1 MQIKMGYKN
10 EINFHLSDQQKKHS
24 TTGIEILKKSNS
36 EAKNLKEMKSTLKA
50 TEIEQITQKREIS
63 ELDDGNFEMIQ
74 VEEKGE
80 FQ

>member
-1 MQIKMGYKN
+1 
-10 EINFHLSDQQKKHS
+10 
-24 TTGIEILKKSNS
+24 
-36 EAKNLKEMKSTLKA
+36 MKSTLKA